1 MLKPPEASRSF
12 NPRVFFFFI
21 MKVNGKDMQLLLEDV
36 QSVFQVD
43 SAWTVDKIKNL
54 DNTVKT
60 LGH

>member
-1 MLKPPEASRSF
+1 
-12 NPRVFFFFI
+12 